1 MHVLSTG
8 TAEVACG
15 TWDTMEWD
23 PGMKAA
29 FVSIAQSKVSKV
41 KIIAWIAGA
50 DRGRCIFLALG
61 DFLAMAPLPVY
72 KEDEPAWILP
82 ALQNSNPGKS
92 LGDWLRALR
101 TAVRGGSATY
111 AAFAVKSLPESV
123 TAGGIRPGA
132 VTTCMSLMPA
142 PVG

>member
-1 MHVLSTG
+1 
-8 TAEVACG
+8 
-15 TWDTMEWD
+15 MEWD
-23 PGMKAA
+23 PGMKAGFA
-29 FVSIAQSKVSKV
+29 SIAQSKVSKV

-101 TAVRGGSATY
+101 TAARGGAAAY
-111 AAFAVKSLPESV
+111 HAFAVKSLPERVKGS
-123 TAGGIRPGA
+123 
-132 VTTCMSLMPA
+132 TCRA
-142 PVG
+142 PWLRT